1 MRSMFKGR
9 TSALAAGAVVITA
22 ALTAF
27 APSAGASASSA
38 LDGPFQFQNVATGKC
53 LDTNGSSIYPHEC
66 NGGNYQRWYRNVGGG
81 YQLQN
86 VATGKCLD
94 TNGSSLY
101 PHDCNGGNYQ
111 RWIFNGYPYQLQ
123 NVATGKCLDTNG
135 SSMYPH
141 DCNGGNYQRWII

>member
-9 TSALAAGAVVITA
+9 KSALAAGAAVITA

-66 NGGNYQRWYRNVGGG
+66 NGGNYQRW
-81 YQLQN
+81 
-86 VATGKCLD
+86 
-94 TNGSSLY
+94 
-101 PHDCNGGNYQ
+101 
-111 RWIFNGYPYQLQ
+111 
-123 NVATGKCLDTNG
+123 
-135 SSMYPH
+135 
-141 DCNGGNYQRWII
+141 II